1 MKNYI
6 CIDIGGTRLKYARIL
21 DDGEIKDFK
30 NISTPKSL
38 ENLLTCIKSICAEF
52 SYYPIAGVAI
62 SMPGLIDFERGFVFH
77 GGALDYIK
85 KINLQTILEDILSLP
100 VSIQNDGKCAA
111 LGEKWKGALQN
122 VSNGIAIVIGTG
134 IGGGIISN
142 NQLVTGH
149 NYSAGEFSFVN
160 VDDSEELERYWG
172 YNNSVAVLLRKYS
185 LAMGYEKNE
194 EIDGIEFFE
203 AVGAGEATATELLNF
218 YTENLARQIL
228 NLQVILDP
236 EIISIGG
243 GVSAS
248 KILFDFIE
256 MNIEELYEKIPYPMP
271 KINLKQSLLGNNANL
286 LGALKH
292 FKEIKV

>member
-21 DDGEIKDFK
+21 DDGEIKDLK

-38 ENLLTCIKSICAEF
+38 ENLLDCIKNIHEELSN
-52 SYYPIAGVAI
+52 YPIAGVAV

-77 GGALDYIK
+77 GGALDCIK
-85 KINLQTILEDILSLP
+85 NINLQTILEDMLSLP

-122 VSNGIAIVIGTG
+122 VSNGIATVIGTG

-160 VDDSEELERYWG
+160 VDDSEGLERYWG
-172 YNNSVAVLLRKYS
+172 YNNSIAVLLKKYG
-185 LAMGYEKNE
+185 LALGE
-194 EIDGIEFFE
+194 EVDGIKFFK
-203 AVGAGEATATELLNF
+203 AVSAGETTATELLNI
-218 YTENLARQIL
+218 YTKNLARQLL

-236 EIISIGG
+236 EVISIGG

-256 MNIEELYEKIPYPMP
+256 RNIEELYEKIPYPMP
-271 KINLKQSLLGNNANL
+271 KVNLKRSLLGNNANL

-292 FKEIKV
+292 FKEIKG

>member
-21 DDGEIKDFK
+21 DDGEIKDLK

-38 ENLLTCIKSICAEF
+38 ENLLDCIKNIHEELSN
-52 SYYPIAGVAI
+52 YPIAGVAV

-77 GGALDYIK
+77 GGALDCIK
-85 KINLQTILEDILSLP
+85 NINLQTILEDMLSLP

-122 VSNGIAIVIGTG
+122 VSNGIATVIGTG

-160 VDDSEELERYWG
+160 VDDSEGLERYWG
-172 YNNSVAVLLRKYS
+172 YNNSIAVLLKKYG
-185 LAMGYEKNE
+185 LALGE
-194 EIDGIEFFE
+194 EVDGIKFFE
-203 AVGAGEATATELLNF
+203 AVSAGETTATELLNI
-218 YTENLARQIL
+218 YTKNLARQLL

-236 EIISIGG
+236 EVISIGG

-256 MNIEELYEKIPYPMP
+256 RNIEELYEKIPYPMP
-271 KINLKQSLLGNNANL
+271 KVNLKQSLLGNNANL

-292 FKEIKV
+292 FKEIKG

>member
-1 MKNYI
+1 MENYI

-21 DDGEIKDFK
+21 DDGEIKDLK

-38 ENLLTCIKSICAEF
+38 ENLLDCIKNIHEELSN
-52 SYYPIAGVAI
+52 YPIAGVAV

-77 GGALDYIK
+77 GGALDCIK
-85 KINLQTILEDILSLP
+85 NINLQTILEDMLSLP

-160 VDDSEELERYWG
+160 VDDSEGLERYWG
-172 YNNSVAVLLRKYS
+172 YNNSIAVLLKKYS
-185 LAMGYEKNE
+185 LALGE
-194 EIDGIEFFE
+194 EVDGIKFFE
-203 AVGAGEATATELLNF
+203 AVSAGETTATELLNI
-218 YTENLARQIL
+218 YTKNLARQLL

-236 EIISIGG
+236 EVISIGG

-256 MNIEELYEKIPYPMP
+256 RNIEELYEKIPYPMP
-271 KINLKQSLLGNNANL
+271 KVNLKRSLLGNNANL

-292 FKEIKV
+292 FKEIKG